1 MNKGGCE
8 TGKKVKKTKGG
19 CAVGR
24 KSYGPKNKPTT
35 KKAPVK
41 AKRNIRFIKKKPTV
55 AETKPRKTRSDK
67 GVKRTAK
74 APAKPK
80 RNIKF
85 VKKKKVDF
93 DSLLPFTFDKAY
105 KARQVAKQGKPM
117 TNEEFNAQFRAG
129 AKGHTSNPF
138 TENRGKDMS
147 NMIGN
152 IRGGSKRKKRKN

>member
-1 MNKGGCE
+1 MNKGGCQ

-55 AETKPRKTRSDK
+55 AEKKPRKTRSDK

-80 RNIKF
+80 RNIRF
-85 VKKKKVDF
+85 VKKKPTVAE
-93 DSLLPFTFDKAY
+93 TKA
-105 KARQVAKQGKPM
+105 AK
-117 TNEEFNAQFRAG
+117 NAEFNKQFRESM
-129 AKGHTSNPF
+129 KGHKSNPF

-152 IRGGSKRKKRKN
+152 IRDGSKRKKRKN